1 MIGPLQ
7 IPVSDNAITL
17 SNYGEKTGEA
27 MAMGEKSP
35 VALINPQAAGRL
47 AITEAVLNLISSGV
61 TNLSSIKLS
70 ANWMASPNNLEA
82 NSNLF
87 ETVKT
92 ISQDICKT
100 WNLTI
105 PVGKDSLSMETQW
118 KDCKNTSPESLIISA
133 FAPIKEVNKSIT
145 PMMSDEEGLVLAR
158 INFGSTEMRLG
169 GSILSLSLIHI

>member
-1 MIGPLQ
+1 MIRPLQ

-87 ETVKT
+87 ETV
-92 ISQDICKT
+92 
-100 WNLTI
+100 
-105 PVGKDSLSMETQW
+105 P
-118 KDCKNTSPESLIISA
+118 
-133 FAPIKEVNKSIT
+133 
-145 PMMSDEEGLVLAR
+145 
-158 INFGSTEMRLG
+158 
-169 GSILSLSLIHI
+169 